1 MKTSAHFLA
10 LFPPLYYDICNFK
23 GAPVL
28 NLTARARQFGT
39 FILMVGKLAA
49 ADVFDPVASIV
60 IANKDDLTIPL
71 TLETVPTPKE
81 FRDAIESLSPE
92 QQAFCKAYRGM
103 QLASSV
109 FAMAVIQ
116 VQPQVRLPPLC
127 SHHPSLRSPCN

>member
-1 MKTSAHFLA
+1 
-10 LFPPLYYDICNFK
+10 
-23 GAPVL
+23 
-28 NLTARARQFGT
+28 
-39 FILMVGKLAA
+39 MVGKLAA

-127 SHHPSLRSPCN
+127 SHHPVSAITL